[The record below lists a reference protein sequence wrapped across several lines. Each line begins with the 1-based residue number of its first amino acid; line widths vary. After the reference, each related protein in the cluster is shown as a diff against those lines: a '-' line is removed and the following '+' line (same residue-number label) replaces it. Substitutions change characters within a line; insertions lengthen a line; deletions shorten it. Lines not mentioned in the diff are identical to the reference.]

1 MMQPMIKFKALF
13 IGIGLIAFFGLLF
26 QLFFILAATGYTVI
40 LQDYPQWETIGKI
53 ISYIIGGAS
62 YFFIMSGS
70 GYVTASFAE
79 KNINLHTFLI
89 ALLTTGIS
97 LVTSIRE
104 DSYTLNSILFVI
116 TGIIFTMI
124 GGRVWLKHQK
134 SDSLKNTDN

>member
-1 MMQPMIKFKALF
+1 MINFKALF
-13 IGIGLIAFFGLLF
+13 IGIALIIFFGLIF
-26 QLFFILAATGYTVI
+26 QLFFILAATGYTVV
-40 LQDYPQWETIGKI
+40 LQDHPQWETAGQFL
-53 ISYIIGGAS
+53 SYIIGGGT

-116 TGIIFTMI
+116 AGIIFSMI
-124 GGRVWLKHQK
+124 GGRIWIRHQNN
-134 SDSLKNTDN
+134 DALT

>member
-1 MMQPMIKFKALF
+1 MINFKALF
-13 IGIGLIAFFGLLF
+13 IGVALIIFFGLLF
-26 QLFFILAATGYTVI
+26 QLFFILAATGYTVV
-40 LQDYPQWETIGKI
+40 LQDYPQLETTGQLL
-53 ISYIIGGAS
+53 SYIIGGTS

-89 ALLTTGIS
+89 ASLTTGIS

-116 TGIIFTMI
+116 AGIIFSII
-124 GGRVWLKHQK
+124 GGRIWIMHQNEDAL
-134 SDSLKNTDN
+134 S

>member
-1 MMQPMIKFKALF
+1 MVNFKALF
-13 IGIGLIAFFGLLF
+13 IGIALIMFFGLLF
-26 QLFFILAATGYTVI
+26 QLFFILAATGYTVV
-40 LQDYPQWETIGKI
+40 LQDYPQLDTIGQL

-79 KNINLHTFLI
+79 KNISLHTFLI

-104 DSYTLNSILFVI
+104 DSYTLNSIIFVI
-116 TGIIFTMI
+116 AGIAFSMI
-124 GGRVWLKHQK
+124 GGRIWIRHQR
-134 SDSLKNTDN
+134 SETLA

>member
-1 MMQPMIKFKALF
+1 MINFKALF
-13 IGIGLIAFFGLLF
+13 IGITLIIFFGLLF
-26 QLFFILAATGYTVI
+26 QLFFILAATGYTVV
-40 LQDYPQWETIGKI
+40 LQDYPQWETTGQI

-70 GYVTASFAE
+70 AYVTASFAE

-116 TGIIFTMI
+116 AGIVFSMI
-124 GGRVWLKHQK
+124 GGRIWVKHQK
-134 SDSLKNTDN
+134 SGSLN